1 MKDDGIIGKEF
12 KKRAFTLPFRKENA
26 ALSFE
31 EKMAIAK
38 LHITGNYKLYSK
50 QMDEKQ
56 FSRRKRS
63 KSKITDQVS
72 FVDQPCLLTD
82 KT

>member
-12 KKRAFTLPFRKENA
+12 KKRAFTLPFRKKNA

-38 LHITGNYKLYSK
+38 LTLQGIINYIPNKWMK
-50 QMDEKQ
+50 NGFHDESVQNQK
-56 FSRRKRS
+56 
-63 KSKITDQVS
+63 
-72 FVDQPCLLTD
+72 
-82 KT
+82 

>member
-12 KKRAFTLPFRKENA
+12 KKRAFTPPFHKENT

-38 LHITGNYKLYSK
+38 LHITGNNKLYSK
-50 QMDEKQ
+50 PLALQ
-56 FSRRKRS
+56 
-63 KSKITDQVS
+63 
-72 FVDQPCLLTD
+72 
-82 KT
+82 